1 MFVDARRSPCQSY
14 PLIQL
19 TVEPTPVSRLPRCR
33 SLVDSP
39 PTETAETAGL
49 YHVVVA
55 GDRRSFSSRPK
66 RRYPP
71 VHGVLRRGHWSSRVV
86 AERIRRRSFLPRVH
100 SRPDRRTVERG
111 YRGRD
116 AAVLSRRLK
125 RRPAVAWRQSRRRER
140 RTPLSSRNCCR
151 AGLDT
156 VSPTDCLDPRRTPRG
171 LPVRRRGR
179 PPAFDTYRSP
189 LPLPLPPLLALLLY
203 LPMGDHSLFMFWKV
217 IFLFVCA
224 YYWP

>member
-19 TVEPTPVSRLPRCR
+19 TVEPTPVSRPPRCR
-33 SLVDSP
+33 SLGGLAADGNRGNCWAVP
-39 PTETAETAGL
+39 RGRRRWPT
-49 YHVVVA
+49 VVLLSTEATV
-55 GDRRSFSSRPK
+55 STC
-66 RRYPP
+66 
-71 VHGVLRRGHWSSRVV
+71 HGVLRRGHWSSRVV

-156 VSPTDCLDPRRTPRG
+156 VRPTDCLDPRRTPRG